1 MASPLTPPSE
11 DDQAAA
17 LVLRAPDAPEV
28 VEVDDAPGMVPVPAE
43 RQVEIQ
49 RQAREFVADLA
60 NLDPRSPAFTEKVDG
75 ISSIA
80 GKEMTAS
87 GGFSSRMLDRSS
99 TSVAGAKRSGNNA
112 QAAVAGTLGQLR
124 STVEDL
130 TPNQADL
137 GVGRKILG
145 FIPGGNKL
153 AKYFQKY
160 ESAQTQ
166 LDAIIKSLMSGQD
179 ELMKD
184 NASLAAE
191 KVQLWETMQS
201 LSEYATFAKALDAAT
216 VEKID
221 SFKTTGRME
230 EAQKLEADVL
240 FPVRQRHQDILTQLA
255 VSVQAYL
262 AMDLIRKNNLELIK
276 GVDRAR
282 TTTIAALRT
291 AVVVAQALANQ
302 KMVLDQIDA
311 INTTTNNMIL
321 KTSEMLRDQ
330 TTRIQEQASTSG
342 VSVETLQKA
351 FDNVFATMDA
361 IDTFRSTA
369 ANNMQGTVTALEQG
383 IQKAKPYL
391 ERSRQSEGQEVG
403 TARQLGTSG
412 TPGQIGTGR

>member
-1 MASPLTPPSE
+1 MSSPLTPPDADE
-11 DDQAAA
+11 QAAA
-17 LVLRAPDAPEV
+17 SLVLHAPSAPDV
-28 VEVDDAPGMVPVPAE
+28 VQADDAPGMVPVPAE
-43 RQVEIQ
+43 RQTEIQ
-49 RQAREFVADLA
+49 QQARSFVTEVAT
-60 NLDPRSPAFTEKVDG
+60 LDPRSPEFTQKIEG
-75 ISSIA
+75 ISQIG
-80 GKEMTAS
+80 GKEMVQSS
-87 GGFSSRMLDRSS
+87 GYSSRMLDRSS
-99 TSVAGAKRSGNNA
+99 TSVAGAKRSGDSA
-112 QAAVAGTLGQLR
+112 QIKVATTLGDLR

-166 LDAIIKSLMSGQD
+166 LDKIIKSLMAGQD
-179 ELMKD
+179 ELLKD
-184 NASLAAE
+184 NAALAGE
-191 KVQLWETMQS
+191 KVQLWETMQA
-201 LSEYATFAKALDAAT
+201 LSEYAVFAKALDAAC

-221 SFKTTGRME
+221 QARSAGRVE

-255 VSVQAYL
+255 VSVQGYL

-321 KTSEMLRDQ
+321 QTSEMLKDQ
-330 TTRIQEQASTSG
+330 TTRIHQQASTSG
-342 VSVETLQKA
+342 VSVETLQRA
-351 FDNVFATMDA
+351 FDNVFQTMDA
-361 IDTFRSTA
+361 IDTFRAEA
-369 ANNMQGTVTALEQG
+369 ASSMAVTITSLEGQ
-383 IQKAKPYL
+383 IERAQPYL
-391 ERSRQSEGQEVG
+391 ERAQSRPEI
-403 TARQLGTSG
+403 TS
-412 TPGQIGTGR
+412 

>member
-1 MASPLTPPSE
+1 MATPLTPPDASE
-11 DDQAAA
+11 QA
-17 LVLRAPDAPEV
+17 LVLKAPDAPDIV
-28 VEVDDAPGMVPVPAE
+28 SADDAPGMVPVPAE
-43 RQVEIQ
+43 RQREIAQ
-49 RQAREFVADLA
+49 QARAFVAEVST
-60 NLDPRSPAFTEKVDG
+60 LDPRAPEFTSKIEG
-75 ISSIA
+75 ISALASS
-80 GKEMTAS
+80 EMVQSS
-87 GGFSSRMLDRSS
+87 GYSTRMLDRSS
-99 TSVAGAKRSGNNA
+99 TSVKGAKRSGNDA
-112 QAAVAGTLGQLR
+112 QLAVATTLGDLR

-145 FIPGGNKL
+145 LFPGGNKL

-166 LDAIIKSLMSGQD
+166 LDAIIKSLMAGQD
-179 ELMKD
+179 ELLKD
-184 NASLAAE
+184 NAALAGE
-191 KVQLWETMQS
+191 KVQLWETMQA
-201 LSEYATFAKALDAAT
+201 LSEYAVFAKALDAAT

-221 SFKTTGRME
+221 ASRASGRIE
-230 EAQKLEADVL
+230 EAQTLEADVL

-255 VSVQAYL
+255 VSVQGYL

-291 AVVVAQALANQ
+291 AVIVAQALANQ

-321 KTSEMLRDQ
+321 KTSEMLKDQ
-330 TTRIQEQASTSG
+330 TVRIHEQASSSG

-361 IDTFRSTA
+361 IDTFRASA
-369 ANNMQGTVTALEQG
+369 AKNMEGTVSALETG
-383 IQKAKPYL
+383 LQKAQPYL
-391 ERSRQSEGQEVG
+391 ERSRQGEQ
-403 TARQLGTSG
+403 R
-412 TPGQIGTGR
+412 